1 MTAAR
6 LGTSNAAAPAIG
18 ALHVTPRPHAPAAS
32 IRRLVL
38 AALAAVGVVLAAASP
53 AHAQFGAG
61 LQGTVLD
68 SSGAAVPGATIVVTN
83 EETGVPHE
91 TVASDAGFYR
101 IPPPPPGAHQR

>member
-6 LGTSNAAAPAIG
+6 QNTSNAAAPAIG
-18 ALHVTPRPHAPAAS
+18 ALHVTPQPHAAAAS
-32 IRRLVL
+32 IRRCAL
-38 AALAAVGVVLAAASP
+38 AALAAVAAVLATASP

-68 SSGAAVPGATIVVTN
+68 SSGASVPGATIVVTS

-91 TVASDAGFYR
+91 TVSSVAVFYR
-101 IPPPPPGAHQR
+101 IAGLTPGRY